1 MARTGVM
8 SDVAIK
14 HHCPEFFPPDLASHK
29 AMHPSHLQAH
39 IFTGIK
45 PSRETK
51 TFSDFARFP
60 LNDLQNFA
68 MVAAPSRTPR
78 AFMESVYAYRKQLGS
93 TNVPSDIVAGYD
105 EQMKSSFSPR
115 SMKTPAAK
123 KKFSDASTDVAEL
136 VSFSDASTD
145 VSDMAALTH
154 APASLTLGKTTRREG
169 LKMFDKEFAVA
180 KSYMEPHTRAMVSN
194 IARGE
199 SMEGVLN
206 ILFPDGFSPRGG
218 KLTHGEA
225 LSRLNQ
231 EYRTDKEALAVI
243 ARADAAAKKQDIA
256 PYQGTG
262 LMSYIIGTREAQMEA
277 ADEP

>member
-14 HHCPEFFPPDLASHK
+14 HHCPEMFPPDLASHK

-45 PSRETK
+45 SPRETQ

-60 LNDLQNFA
+60 LTDLQNFA
-68 MVAAPSRTPR
+68 MVAAPSRTPH

-93 TNVPSDIVAGYD
+93 TNVPSDILAGYD
-105 EQMKSSFSPR
+105 EQMTSSFSPR
-115 SMKTPAAK
+115 GMKTPASTVIGSST
-123 KKFSDASTDVAEL
+123 FSEASTDVA
-136 VSFSDASTD
+136 DIAS
-145 VSDMAALTH
+145 LTH

-180 KSYMEPHTRAMVSN
+180 KSFMEPHTRAMVSN

-199 SMEGVLN
+199 SMDGVLN

-218 KLTHGEA
+218 KLSHGEA

-243 ARADAAAKKQDIA
+243 ARADAAAKKQDIS

>member
-1 MARTGVM
+1 MARTGVL
-8 SDVAIK
+8 SDISIK
-14 HHCPEFFPPDLASHK
+14 NHCPEYFPPDLASHK
-29 AMHPSHLQAH
+29 AMHPSHLQAN

-45 PSRETK
+45 PPRETQ

-68 MVAAPSRTPR
+68 MVAAPSRTQH

-93 TNVPSDIVAGYD
+93 SNVPSNIVDGYD
-105 EQMKSSFSPR
+105 EQMKSSFTPR
-115 SMKTPAAK
+115 SMKSPVSTVIGSSIL
-123 KKFSDASTDVAEL
+123 SDASTDVA
-136 VSFSDASTD
+136 DIAS
-145 VSDMAALTH
+145 LTH
-154 APASLTLGKTTRREG
+154 TPASLTLGKSTRREG

-180 KSYMEPHTRAMVSN
+180 KSFMEPHTRAMVSN

-199 SMEGVLN
+199 NMEGVLK

-225 LSRLNQ
+225 LSRLNK

-243 ARADAAAKKQDIA
+243 ARADAAAKKQDIV
-256 PYQGTG
+256 PYQGAG
-262 LMSYIIGTREAQMEA
+262 LVNYIVGTIEARMEA
-277 ADEP
+277 ADES